1 MSRGLD
7 SPRPSQKLERL
18 AIVAFLPA
26 SGPREPCASGA
37 PGSSARTRLTGR
49 VRLRL
54 GRLAAEKG
62 RDRREPE
69 GRAGPSGGESL
80 IPGSG
85 VGGERGRRRIFAE
98 HRARLA
104 WDAGERGLGAEEL
117 RPRPLRPSRAELRG
131 LLGFGTLSAGGLF
144 FRSTFS
150 FSFGRLRCFGFFFF
164 LKKNSFGAK

>member
-18 AIVAFLPA
+18 ATVAFLPA
-26 SGPREPCASGA
+26 SGPTEPCASGA

-49 VRLRL
+49 VRLQL

-80 IPGSG
+80 IPGSW

-104 WDAGERGLGAEEL
+104 SEAGERGLGAEEL
-117 RPRPLRPSRAELRG
+117 RPRPLRPSRAEPRG
-131 LLGFGTLSAGGLF
+131 LIGFGTLSAGGLF
-144 FRSTFS
+144 CRSTFS
-150 FSFGRLRCFGFFFF
+150 FSFGRLR
-164 LKKNSFGAK
+164 